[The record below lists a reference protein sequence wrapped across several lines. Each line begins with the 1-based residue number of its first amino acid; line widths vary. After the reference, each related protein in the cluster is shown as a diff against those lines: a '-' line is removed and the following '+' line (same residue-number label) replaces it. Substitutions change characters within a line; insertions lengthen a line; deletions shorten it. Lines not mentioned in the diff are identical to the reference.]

1 MSIRVA
7 DLPPILEEIIVRV
20 RQDAAPM
27 AARAMAEQF
36 QVNVKARLG
45 AMGHFLHTK
54 TPSPPGNPPA
64 WISRNLLGSV
74 DIGPFAYGG
83 DGAAWECHSALVY
96 SAIQEFGGDMTAHS
110 DRGMR
115 WQEPPGV
122 WHRSMAHSLPERSY
136 FGSTTDIMLADGQF
150 EEAAV
155 RGFLA
160 ADIFAGLG

>member
-1 MSIRVA
+1 MSIPA
-7 DLPPILEEIIVRV
+7 SALPGMWTEIMTRAV
-20 RQDAAPM
+20 QDAAPM
-27 AARAMAEQF
+27 AAHAMAEQF

-45 AMGHFLHTK
+45 AVGHFLHTK
-54 TPSPPGNPPA
+54 TPSAPGSPPA
-64 WISRNLLGSV
+64 WISRRLLQSV
-74 DIGPFAYGG
+74 TIGPWAAPV
-83 DGAAWECHSALVY
+83 DGAAWACWSDLVY
-96 SAIQEFGGDMTAHS
+96 SAIQEFGGPMHAHS
-110 DRGMR
+110 ERGMR

-136 FGSTTDIMLADGQF
+136 FRSTTDIMIVAGDF